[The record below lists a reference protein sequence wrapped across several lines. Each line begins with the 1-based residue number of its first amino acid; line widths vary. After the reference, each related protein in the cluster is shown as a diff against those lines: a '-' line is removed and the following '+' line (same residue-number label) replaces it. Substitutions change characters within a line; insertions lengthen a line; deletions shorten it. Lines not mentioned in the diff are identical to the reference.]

1 MKKCFEGI
9 AKLNFTE
16 TMEVTSM
23 ISSEDEQVVLEEIID
38 TSAAKGQVEKWLVEL
53 ESDMKRSVRAQV
65 KKKKA
70 NFNTSTTMYTPIL
83 LFLGQ

>member
-16 TMEVTSM
+16 NMEVTSM
-23 ISSEDEQVVLEEIID
+23 ISSEHERVDLEDIID

-53 ESDMKRSVRAQV
+53 EMYMKKSVRAQV
-65 KKKKA
+65 KKKNNKIQT
-70 NFNTSTTMYTPIL
+70 FIP
-83 LFLGQ
+83 